1 MADYYPLI
9 SRAVAALEKNSGE
22 NRRAIYERARQALLA
37 QLRGVTPALEES
49 DITRERLALEES
61 IRKVEAE
68 SARQFVEASRQMSAA
83 KLRQSR
89 QRDEP
94 SKVGAPEARAAE
106 PRRWDEPSKVGA
118 PEARAAEPRRWDEV
132 ERPGSAP
139 RRYLSPPPQ
148 APQESAPAAPQ
159 EPTRRAWSPAASPR
173 AMPDAQHSD
182 SIFDR
187 PLPPAPSARDAGS
200 GGEHRSPFDV
210 APKDVR
216 GGVTAEEVGG
226 AVAWAEESEREGD
239 APAPAPEPGRGWRFL
254 DRLKFGRSEARVP
267 EPQAPG
273 ERMFDPQVGQE
284 RMFEPRGR
292 QERMF
297 ESSPHEPP
305 THEPSPQEPPAH
317 EPSPHEPSPHEFSQP
332 MLESSY
338 AVDDAEPPA
347 HDVHARTDAIDDEY
361 VYDEPEE
368 DVAPRRTYRGLIR
381 GLIAAAAVVLIVGI
395 GVWQWPNMVGLYR
408 SFRAPAVDTA
418 HDAPPPAATR
428 PKITDRIEPS
438 SPQSPAAPAPATQA
452 AVPAAQK
459 VVLYEEDPADPN
471 GKRFVGSAIWR
482 TETVTPGPGQ
492 PPELAIRADVE
503 VPERKLAMTWSLR
516 RNTDKGLPATHT
528 VEIMFKLPADFPS
541 GGISN
546 VPGILMKQAEQ
557 TRGTPLAGLAVK
569 VTPGFY
575 LIGLSNA
582 ETDKDRNLQLLK
594 ERAWFDIPVVYNNN
608 RRAIL
613 ALEKG
618 TPGERVFAD
627 AFKAWKQ

>member
-9 SRAVAALEKNSGE
+9 SRAVAALEKNNGE

-89 QRDEP
+89 Q
-94 SKVGAPEARAAE
+94 
-106 PRRWDEPSKVGA
+106 WDEPSKA
-118 PEARAAEPRRWDEV
+118 RPPEARAAEPRRWDEV
-132 ERPGSAP
+132 EPPGSAP
-139 RRYLSPPPQ
+139 RRYVSPPPQ
-148 APQESAPAAPQ
+148 AAQESAPALPQ
-159 EPTRRAWSPAASPR
+159 DTARRMWSPAASPR

-200 GGEHRSPFDV
+200 GGEHRSLLDV

-239 APAPAPEPGRGWRFL
+239 APAPAPEPGRGRRFF
-254 DRLKFGRSEARVP
+254 DRLKFGRSEARVS
-267 EPQAPG
+267 EPQAPQ
-273 ERMFDPQVGQE
+273 EPMFEPQARQE
-284 RMFEPRGR
+284 RMFEPQDR
-292 QERMF
+292 QERIF
-297 ESSPHEPP
+297 EPPPHEPP
-305 THEPSPQEPPAH
+305 A
-317 EPSPHEPSPHEFSQP
+317 HEPSPHEFSQP

-338 AVDDAEPPA
+338 AVDDAQPPA
-347 HDVHARTDAIDDEY
+347 HDIHAPTDAIDDEY
-361 VYDEPEE
+361 VYEEPEE
-368 DVAPRRTYRGLIR
+368 DSAPRRTYRGLIR
-381 GLIAAAAVVLIVGI
+381 GLIAATVVVLIVGI
-395 GVWQWPNMVGLYR
+395 GVWQWPNMVALYR

-438 SPQSPAAPAPATQA
+438 SPQTPAAPAPATQA

-594 ERAWFDIPVVYNNN
+594 ERGWFDIPVVYNNN

>member
-9 SRAVAALEKNSGE
+9 SRAVAALEKNNGE

-89 QRDEP
+89 Q
-94 SKVGAPEARAAE
+94 
-106 PRRWDEPSKVGA
+106 WDEPSKVGP
-118 PEARAAEPRRWDEV
+118 PEARPAEPRRYV
-132 ERPGSAP
+132 
-139 RRYLSPPPQ
+139 SPPP

-159 EPTRRAWSPAASPR
+159 DTARSTWSPVASPR

-216 GGVTAEEVGG
+216 GVTAEEVGG
-226 AVAWAEESEREGD
+226 AAAWAEKFEREGD
-239 APAPAPEPGRGWRFL
+239 ATAPAPELDRGRRFF
-254 DRLKFGRSEARVP
+254 DRLKFGRSEPRP
-267 EPQAPG
+267 SEPQAPG
-273 ERMFDPQVGQE
+273 ERMFEPQARQE
-284 RMFEPRGR
+284 RMFEPQDR
-292 QERMF
+292 QERIF
-297 ESSPHEPP
+297 EPPPHEPP
-305 THEPSPQEPPAH
+305 AHEPPAH
-317 EPSPHEPSPHEFSQP
+317 EPSPHEDFSEP

-338 AVDDAEPPA
+338 AVDDAQPPA
-347 HDVHARTDAIDDEY
+347 HDAHARTDVIDDEY
-361 VYDEPEE
+361 VYEESEE
-368 DVAPRRTYRGLIR
+368 DLAPRRTYRGLIR
-381 GLIAAAAVVLIVGI
+381 GLIAAGVVVLIVGI
-395 GVWQWPNMVGLYR
+395 GVWQWPNMVALYR

-438 SPQSPAAPAPATQA
+438 SPQTPAAPAPATQA

>member
-1 MADYYPLI
+1 
-9 SRAVAALEKNSGE
+9 
-22 NRRAIYERARQALLA
+22 
-37 QLRGVTPALEES
+37 
-49 DITRERLALEES
+49 
-61 IRKVEAE
+61 VEAE

-89 QRDEP
+89 Q
-94 SKVGAPEARAAE
+94 
-106 PRRWDEPSKVGA
+106 WDEPSRVGP

-132 ERPGSAP
+132 EPPGSAP
-139 RRYLSPPPQ
+139 RRYLSPPPP

-159 EPTRRAWSPAASPR
+159 EPTRRAWSPAR

-187 PLPPAPSARDAGS
+187 PLPPAPPAPSARDAGS

-226 AVAWAEESEREGD
+226 AAAWVEESEREGD
-239 APAPAPEPGRGWRFL
+239 APAPAPEPGRGRRFL
-254 DRLKFGRSEARVP
+254 DRLKFGRSEPRVS
-267 EPQAPG
+267 EPQAPQ
-273 ERMFDPQVGQE
+273 EPMFEPQAGRE
-284 RMFEPRGR
+284 RMFEPQSR
-292 QERMF
+292 QARMF
-297 ESSPHEPP
+297 EPRPHEPP
-305 THEPSPQEPPAH
+305 A
-317 EPSPHEPSPHEFSQP
+317 HEPSPHEFSQP

-338 AVDDAEPPA
+338 AVDDAQPPA
-347 HDVHARTDAIDDEY
+347 HDTHAPADAIDEEY

-368 DVAPRRTYRGLIR
+368 DLAPRRTYRGLIR

-395 GVWQWPNMVGLYR
+395 GVWQWPNMVALYR

-438 SPQSPAAPAPATQA
+438 SPQSPAAPGPATQA

>member
-1 MADYYPLI
+1 M
-9 SRAVAALEKNSGE
+9 
-22 NRRAIYERARQALLA
+22 
-37 QLRGVTPALEES
+37 
-49 DITRERLALEES
+49 
-61 IRKVEAE
+61 
-68 SARQFVEASRQMSAA
+68 F
-83 KLRQSR
+83 
-89 QRDEP
+89 
-94 SKVGAPEARAAE
+94 
-106 PRRWDEPSKVGA
+106 
-118 PEARAAEPRRWDEV
+118 
-132 ERPGSAP
+132 
-139 RRYLSPPPQ
+139 
-148 APQESAPAAPQ
+148 
-159 EPTRRAWSPAASPR
+159 
-173 AMPDAQHSD
+173 
-182 SIFDR
+182 
-187 PLPPAPSARDAGS
+187 
-200 GGEHRSPFDV
+200 
-210 APKDVR
+210 
-216 GGVTAEEVGG
+216 
-226 AVAWAEESEREGD
+226 
-239 APAPAPEPGRGWRFL
+239 
-254 DRLKFGRSEARVP
+254 
-267 EPQAPG
+267 EPQA
-273 ERMFDPQVGQE
+273 RQE
-284 RMFEPRGR
+284 RMFEPQDR
-292 QERMF
+292 QERIF
-297 ESSPHEPP
+297 EPPPHEPP
-305 THEPSPQEPPAH
+305 A
-317 EPSPHEPSPHEFSQP
+317 HEPSPHEFSQP

-338 AVDDAEPPA
+338 AVDDAQPPA
-347 HDVHARTDAIDDEY
+347 HDIHAPTDAIDDEY
-361 VYDEPEE
+361 VYEEPEE
-368 DVAPRRTYRGLIR
+368 DSAPRRTYRGLIR
-381 GLIAAAAVVLIVGI
+381 GLIAAAVVVLVVGT
-395 GVWQWPNMVGLYR
+395 GVWQWPNMVALYR

-438 SPQSPAAPAPATQA
+438 SPQSPAAPGPATQA

-594 ERAWFDIPVVYNNN
+594 ERGWFDIPVVYNNN

>member
-1 MADYYPLI
+1 
-9 SRAVAALEKNSGE
+9 
-22 NRRAIYERARQALLA
+22 
-37 QLRGVTPALEES
+37 
-49 DITRERLALEES
+49 
-61 IRKVEAE
+61 
-68 SARQFVEASRQMSAA
+68 
-83 KLRQSR
+83 
-89 QRDEP
+89 
-94 SKVGAPEARAAE
+94 
-106 PRRWDEPSKVGA
+106 
-118 PEARAAEPRRWDEV
+118 
-132 ERPGSAP
+132 
-139 RRYLSPPPQ
+139 
-148 APQESAPAAPQ
+148 
-159 EPTRRAWSPAASPR
+159 
-173 AMPDAQHSD
+173 
-182 SIFDR
+182 
-187 PLPPAPSARDAGS
+187 
-200 GGEHRSPFDV
+200 
-210 APKDVR
+210 
-216 GGVTAEEVGG
+216 
-226 AVAWAEESEREGD
+226 
-239 APAPAPEPGRGWRFL
+239 
-254 DRLKFGRSEARVP
+254 
-267 EPQAPG
+267 
-273 ERMFDPQVGQE
+273 
-284 RMFEPRGR
+284 MFEPP
-292 QERMF
+292 
-297 ESSPHEPP
+297 PHEPP
-305 THEPSPQEPPAH
+305 PHEP
-317 EPSPHEPSPHEFSQP
+317 PSPHEFSEP

-338 AVDDAEPPA
+338 AVDDAQPPA
-347 HDVHARTDAIDDEY
+347 HDAHAPTDVIDNEY
-361 VYDEPEE
+361 VYEEPEE
-368 DVAPRRTYRGLIR
+368 DLAPRRTYRGLIR
-381 GLIAAAAVVLIVGI
+381 GLMAAAVVVLIVGI
-395 GVWQWPNMVGLYR
+395 GVWQWPNMVALYR
-408 SFRAPAVDTA
+408 SLRAPAVDTA

-438 SPQSPAAPAPATQA
+438 SPQTPAAPAPGTQA

-594 ERAWFDIPVVYNNN
+594 ERGWFDIPVVYNNN

>member
-9 SRAVAALEKNSGE
+9 SRAVAALEKNNGE

-89 QRDEP
+89 Q
-94 SKVGAPEARAAE
+94 
-106 PRRWDEPSKVGA
+106 WDEPSKVGP
-118 PEARAAEPRRWDEV
+118 PEARPAEPRRGDEV
-132 ERPGSAP
+132 EPPGSAP
-139 RRYLSPPPQ
+139 RRYVSPPPQ
-148 APQESAPAAPQ
+148 AAQESVPALPQ
-159 EPTRRAWSPAASPR
+159 DTARRMWSPAASPR

-200 GGEHRSPFDV
+200 GGEHRSLLDV
-210 APKDVR
+210 APTDVR
-216 GGVTAEEVGG
+216 GVTAEEVGG

-239 APAPAPEPGRGWRFL
+239 APAPAPEPGRGRRFF
-254 DRLKFGRSEARVP
+254 DRLKFGRSEPRP
-267 EPQAPG
+267 SEPQAPQ
-273 ERMFDPQVGQE
+273 EPMFEPQARQE

-292 QERMF
+292 QERIF
-297 ESSPHEPP
+297 EPPPHEPP
-305 THEPSPQEPPAH
+305 A
-317 EPSPHEPSPHEFSQP
+317 HEPSPHEFSQP

-338 AVDDAEPPA
+338 AVDDAQPPA
-347 HDVHARTDAIDDEY
+347 HDAHAPTDAIDDEY

-368 DVAPRRTYRGLIR
+368 DLAPRRTYRGLIR
-381 GLIAAAAVVLIVGI
+381 GLIAAAGVVLIVGI
-395 GVWQWPNMVGLYR
+395 GVWQWPNMVALYR

-438 SPQSPAAPAPATQA
+438 SPQTPAAPAPATQA

>member
-9 SRAVAALEKNSGE
+9 SRAVAALEKNNGE

-83 KLRQSR
+83 KVRQSR
-89 QRDEP
+89 Q
-94 SKVGAPEARAAE
+94 
-106 PRRWDEPSKVGA
+106 WDEPSKVGP
-118 PEARAAEPRRWDEV
+118 PEARPAEPRRYV
-132 ERPGSAP
+132 
-139 RRYLSPPPQ
+139 SPPP
-148 APQESAPAAPQ
+148 APQESAPALPQ
-159 EPTRRAWSPAASPR
+159 DTARRMWSPVASPR
-173 AMPDAQHSD
+173 AMPDAQQSD

-216 GGVTAEEVGG
+216 GGVTPEEVGG
-226 AVAWAEESEREGD
+226 PAAWAEESERQGD
-239 APAPAPEPGRGWRFL
+239 APAPAPELERGRRFF
-254 DRLKFGRSEARVP
+254 DRLKFGRSEPRS
-267 EPQAPG
+267 EPQAPQ
-273 ERMFDPQVGQE
+273 ERMFEPQAGQE
-284 RMFEPRGR
+284 RMFEPP
-292 QERMF
+292 
-297 ESSPHEPP
+297 PH
-305 THEPSPQEPPAH
+305 EPPAH
-317 EPSPHEPSPHEFSQP
+317 EPSPHEDFSEP

-338 AVDDAEPPA
+338 AVDDAQPPA
-347 HDVHARTDAIDDEY
+347 HDAHAPTDVIDDEY
-361 VYDEPEE
+361 VYDESEE
-368 DVAPRRTYRGLIR
+368 DLPPRRTYRGLIR
-381 GLIAAAAVVLIVGI
+381 GLIAAAVVVLIVGI
-395 GVWQWPNMVGLYR
+395 GVWQWPSMVALYR

-418 HDAPPPAATR
+418 HDVPPAAATR

-438 SPQSPAAPAPATQA
+438 SPQTPAAPATQA

>member
-9 SRAVAALEKNSGE
+9 SRAVAALEKNNGE

-49 DITRERLALEES
+49 DITRERLALEDS

-89 QRDEP
+89 Q
-94 SKVGAPEARAAE
+94 
-106 PRRWDEPSKVGA
+106 WDEPSKA
-118 PEARAAEPRRWDEV
+118 RPSEARPAEPRRGDEV
-132 ERPGSAP
+132 EAPGPAA
-139 RRYLSPPPQ
+139 RRYVSPPPP
-148 APQESAPAAPQ
+148 APQESAPASPHDTAR
-159 EPTRRAWSPAASPR
+159 TTWSPAR

-200 GGEHRSPFDV
+200 AGEHRSPFDV
-210 APKDVR
+210 APADVR
-216 GGVTAEEVGG
+216 GVTAEEVGG
-226 AVAWAEESEREGD
+226 AAAWAEKSERQGD
-239 APAPAPEPGRGWRFL
+239 TPAPAPELDRGRRFF
-254 DRLKFGRSEARVP
+254 DRLKFFRS
-267 EPQAPG
+267 EPQAR
-273 ERMFDPQVGQE
+273 EQEHMFGPQAGQE
-284 RMFEPRGR
+284 RMFEPHGR

-297 ESSPHEPP
+297 E
-305 THEPSPQEPPAH
+305 PSPPPAH
-317 EPSPHEPSPHEFSQP
+317 EPAHEDFPEP

-338 AVDDAEPPA
+338 AVDDARPPA
-347 HDVHARTDAIDDEY
+347 HDAHAATDAIDDEY
-361 VYDEPEE
+361 VYEESEE
-368 DVAPRRTYRGLIR
+368 DLAPRRTYSGLIR
-381 GLIAAAAVVLIVGI
+381 GLIAAAVVVLIVGI
-395 GVWQWPNMVGLYR
+395 GVWQWPNMVELYR
-408 SFRAPAVDTA
+408 SLRAPAVDTA
-418 HDAPPPAATR
+418 HEAPPPAATR
-428 PKITDRIEPS
+428 PKIADRIEPG
-438 SPQSPAAPAPATQA
+438 SPQAPAAPGPATQA

-594 ERAWFDIPVVYNNN
+594 ERSWFDIPVVYNNN

>member
-9 SRAVAALEKNSGE
+9 SRAVAALEKNNGE

-83 KLRQSR
+83 KVRQPR
-89 QRDEP
+89 Q
-94 SKVGAPEARAAE
+94 
-106 PRRWDEPSKVGA
+106 WDEPSKVGP
-118 PEARAAEPRRWDEV
+118 PEARPAEPRRYV
-132 ERPGSAP
+132 
-139 RRYLSPPPQ
+139 SPP
-148 APQESAPAAPQ
+148 PQESAPALPQ
-159 EPTRRAWSPAASPR
+159 DTARRMWSPVASPR

-226 AVAWAEESEREGD
+226 AAAWAEESEREGD
-239 APAPAPEPGRGWRFL
+239 ATAPAPEPGRGRRFF
-254 DRLKFGRSEARVP
+254 DRLKFGRSEARLA
-267 EPQAPG
+267 EPQAPQ
-273 ERMFDPQVGQE
+273 EPMFEPQAGQE

-297 ESSPHEPP
+297 EPPPHEPP
-305 THEPSPQEPPAH
+305 PHEP
-317 EPSPHEPSPHEFSQP
+317 PSPHEFSEP

-338 AVDDAEPPA
+338 AVDDAQPPA
-347 HDVHARTDAIDDEY
+347 HDAHAPTDVIDNEY
-361 VYDEPEE
+361 VYEEPEE
-368 DVAPRRTYRGLIR
+368 DLAPRRTYRGLIR
-381 GLIAAAAVVLIVGI
+381 GLMAAAVVVLIVGI
-395 GVWQWPNMVGLYR
+395 GVWQWPNMVALYR
-408 SFRAPAVDTA
+408 SLRAPAVDTA

-438 SPQSPAAPAPATQA
+438 SPQTPAAPAPATQA